1 VSRINPADIGLHLY
15 KFEECR
21 KLSYAFA
28 NPMEAAMQTFDIAI
42 IGGGIAGISLAYF
55 LSPHRSVVVLER
67 EPALGYHSTGR
78 SAAEFTLRDNAPLVN
93 ALARASHAFL
103 ATPPEGFATVP
114 LLIPRGSILLGT
126 HGKEALVRERFEQA
140 KALGVAV
147 EWLDEAALLARAPIL
162 NPAYA
167 AAAYFDPDYWDIE
180 VDALLQA
187 YARHARRHGA
197 LILENRQLAAAR
209 RVGEKWLIET
219 NEETI
224 AAGVLVNAAGGWA
237 DMVASLAGVAPVG
250 IVPHRR
256 TAITVDLPEG
266 VDAGRLPEINEIEEI
281 FYFKPEGGRLLAS
294 PADAT
299 PCEPTDVQ
307 PEELD
312 IAYAAH
318 YVEEATTLSVRRVFK
333 SWAGMRSFSADRLP
347 VIGPAPDEPSFF
359 WLAGQGGY
367 GILTSPAL
375 GSLAA
380 ALLTGR
386 PVPEPLAREGI
397 GADTFSPA
405 RFP

>member
-1 VSRINPADIGLHLY
+1 
-15 KFEECR
+15 
-21 KLSYAFA
+21 
-28 NPMEAAMQTFDIAI
+28 METYDIAI

-67 EPALGYHSTGR
+67 EDALGYHSTGR

-103 ATPPEGFATVP
+103 MEPPAGFADVP
-114 LLIPRGSILLGT
+114 LLIARGSIILGT
-126 HGKEALVRERFEQA
+126 EDKATLVRERFEQA
-140 KALGVAV
+140 KALGIAV
-147 EWLDEAALLARAPIL
+147 EWLDEAAMLARAPML
-162 NPAYA
+162 KPAYA
-167 AAAYFDPDYWDIE
+167 AAAYFDPEYWDIE

-197 LILENRQLAAAR
+197 QILQKRQLTGAR
-209 RVGEKWLIET
+209 RVGDQWLMET

-224 AAGVLVNAAGGWA
+224 AAGTVVNAAGGWA
-237 DMVASLAGVAPVG
+237 DTVAALCGVTPMG

-256 TAITVDLPEG
+256 TAITVDLPDG
-266 VDAGRLPEINEIEEI
+266 IDASRLPEINEIEDT

-299 PCEPTDVQ
+299 PCEAADVQ

-312 IAYAAH
+312 VAYAAH
-318 YVEEATTLSVRRVFK
+318 YVEEATTLNVRRIFK
-333 SWAGMRSFSADRLP
+333 SWAGLRSFSADRLP
-347 VIGPAPDEPSFF
+347 VIGPAKDAENFF

-380 ALLTGR
+380 ALLTSSS
-386 PVPEPLAREGI
+386 VPEPLAREGI
-397 GADTFSPA
+397 GAETFSPL
-405 RFP
+405 RFS

>member
-1 VSRINPADIGLHLY
+1 
-15 KFEECR
+15 
-21 KLSYAFA
+21 
-28 NPMEAAMQTFDIAI
+28 MQTYDIAI

-67 EPALGYHSTGR
+67 EDALGYHSTGR

-103 ATPPEGFATVP
+103 MEPPAGFADVP
-114 LLIPRGSILLGT
+114 LLIERGSIILGT
-126 HGKEALVRERFEQA
+126 EDKAALVRERFEQA
-140 KALGVAV
+140 KALGIAV
-147 EWLDEAALLARAPIL
+147 EWLDEAAMLARAPML
-162 NPAYA
+162 KPSYA
-167 AAAYFDPDYWDIE
+167 AAAYFDPEYWDIE

-197 LILENRQLAAAR
+197 QILEKRQLTDAR
-209 RVGEKWLIET
+209 RVGDQWLIET

-224 AAGVLVNAAGGWA
+224 AAGTIVNAAGGWA
-237 DMVASLAGVAPVG
+237 DAVAALCGVTPMG

-266 VDAGRLPEINEIEEI
+266 IDASRLPEINEVEEI

-299 PCEPTDVQ
+299 PCEAADVQ

-312 IAYAAH
+312 VAYAAH
-318 YVEEATTLSVRRVFK
+318 YVEEATTLNVRRIFK
-333 SWAGMRSFSADRLP
+333 SWAGLRSFSADRLP
-347 VIGPAPDEPSFF
+347 VIGPARDAENFF

-380 ALLTGR
+380 ALLTGSS
-386 PVPEPLAREGI
+386 VPEPLAREGI
-397 GADTFSPA
+397 GADTFSPL
-405 RFP
+405 RFS

>member
-1 VSRINPADIGLHLY
+1 
-15 KFEECR
+15 
-21 KLSYAFA
+21 
-28 NPMEAAMQTFDIAI
+28 MQTFDIAI

-55 LSPHRSVVVLER
+55 LSAHRSVVVLER
-67 EPALGYHSTGR
+67 EGALGYHSTGR
-78 SAAEFTLRDNAPLVN
+78 SAAEFTLRDNAPQVN

-103 ATPPEGFATVP
+103 SAPPEGFADVP
-114 LLIPRGSILLGT
+114 LLIARGSILFGAE
-126 HGKEALVRERFEQA
+126 GKEALVRERFEAA
-140 KALGVAV
+140 KALGVGV

-162 NPAYA
+162 DPAYA

-187 YARHARRHGA
+187 YARHARRNGA
-197 LILENRQLAAAR
+197 AILENRELTSAR
-209 RVGEKWLIET
+209 RVADRWLIET

-237 DMVASLAGVAPVG
+237 DTVAEFAGVRPMN

-266 VDAGRLPEINEIEEI
+266 VDAARLPEINEIEEI

-299 PCEPTDVQ
+299 PCAPADVQ

-318 YVEEATTLSVRRVFK
+318 YIEEATTLAVRRVFK

-347 VIGPAPDEPSFF
+347 VVGPAPDEPSFF

-380 ALLTGR
+380 ALLTGAA
-386 PVPEPLAREGI
+386 VPDTLAREGI
-397 GADTFSPA
+397 GAETFSPA
-405 RFP
+405 RFA

>member
-1 VSRINPADIGLHLY
+1 
-15 KFEECR
+15 
-21 KLSYAFA
+21 
-28 NPMEAAMQTFDIAI
+28 MQTFDIAI
-42 IGGGIAGISLAYF
+42 IGGGIAGISLACF
-55 LSPHRSVVVLER
+55 LSPHRSVVVLEQ
-67 EPALGYHSTGR
+67 EGALGYHSTGR

-103 ATPPEGFATVP
+103 MQPPEGFAAVP
-114 LLIPRGSILLGT
+114 LLVERGSIILGAA
-126 HGKEALVRERFEQA
+126 GKEALVRTRFEQA
-140 KALGVAV
+140 QSLGIAV
-147 EWLDEAALLARAPIL
+147 EWLDTAAMLARAPML

-197 LILENRQLAAAR
+197 HILEGR
-209 RVGEKWLIET
+209 RIAGASRAGNTWMIDT
-219 NEETI
+219 GGETI
-224 AAGVLVNAAGGWA
+224 AAGTLVDAAGGWA
-237 DMVASLAGVAPVG
+237 DNVARLCGVAPVG

-266 VDAGRLPEINEIEEI
+266 IDASRLPEVNEVEEI

-299 PCEPTDVQ
+299 PCEPADVQ

-318 YVEEATTLSVRRVFK
+318 YVEEATTLAVRRVFK

-347 VIGPAPDEPSFF
+347 VIGPATDAPSFF

-380 ALLTGR
+380 ARLTQS
-386 PVPEPLAREGI
+386 PVPELLSREGI
-397 GADTFSPA
+397 TAETFSPA
-405 RFP
+405 RFA

>member
-1 VSRINPADIGLHLY
+1 
-15 KFEECR
+15 
-21 KLSYAFA
+21 
-28 NPMEAAMQTFDIAI
+28 MQTFDIAI

-55 LSPHRSVVVLER
+55 LSLHRSVVVLER
-67 EPALGYHSTGR
+67 EDALGYHSTGR

-103 ATPPEGFATVP
+103 MDPPPGFADVP
-114 LLIPRGSILLGT
+114 LLIERGSIILGT
-126 HGKEALVRERFEQA
+126 EDKVALVRERFEQA
-140 KALGVAV
+140 KALGIAV
-147 EWLDEAALLARAPIL
+147 EWLDEAAMLARAPML
-162 NPAYA
+162 KPAYA
-167 AAAYFDPDYWDIE
+167 AAAYFDPEYWDIE

-197 LILENRQLAAAR
+197 QILEKRQLTGAR
-209 RVGEKWLIET
+209 HIGNQWLIET

-224 AAGVLVNAAGGWA
+224 AAGTIVNAAGGWA
-237 DMVASLAGVAPVG
+237 DTVATLCGVAPMG

-256 TAITVDLPEG
+256 TAITVDLPDG
-266 VDAGRLPEINEIEEI
+266 IDASRLPEINEIEDT

-299 PCEPTDVQ
+299 PCEAADVQ

-312 IAYAAH
+312 VAYAAH
-318 YVEEATTLSVRRVFK
+318 YVEEATTLNVRRIFK
-333 SWAGMRSFSADRLP
+333 SWAGLRSFSADRLP
-347 VIGPAPDEPSFF
+347 IIGPAKDAENFF

-380 ALLTGR
+380 ALLTGNS
-386 PVPEPLAREGI
+386 VPEPLAREGI
-397 GADTFSPA
+397 AAETFSPL
-405 RFP
+405 RFS

>member
-1 VSRINPADIGLHLY
+1 
-15 KFEECR
+15 
-21 KLSYAFA
+21 
-28 NPMEAAMQTFDIAI
+28 MQTFDIAI

-55 LSPHRSVVVLER
+55 LSPHRSVAVLEQ
-67 EPALGYHSTGR
+67 EAALGYHSTGR
-78 SAAEFTLRDNAPLVN
+78 SAAEFTLRDNPPLVN
-93 ALARASHAFL
+93 ALARASHGFL
-103 ATPPEGFATVP
+103 MQPPEGFAAVP
-114 LLIPRGSILLGT
+114 LLAERGSINLGSE
-126 HGKEALVRERFEQA
+126 GKEALVRQRFEEA
-140 KALGVAV
+140 KALGIAV
-147 EWLDEAALLARAPIL
+147 EWLDEAAMLARAPML

-167 AAAYFDPDYWDIE
+167 VAAYFDPDYWDIE

-187 YARHARRHGA
+187 YARHARRNGA
-197 LILENRQLAAAR
+197 QILENRPFSGAR
-209 RVGEKWLIET
+209 RSGDRWLIES
-219 NEETI
+219 NGDTI
-224 AAGVLVNAAGGWA
+224 SAGMLVNAAGGWA
-237 DMVASLAGVAPVG
+237 DRVAGLCGVAPVG

-266 VDAGRLPEINEIEEI
+266 IDASRLPEINEIEEI

-299 PCEPTDVQ
+299 PCEPADVQ

-318 YVEEATTLSVRRVFK
+318 YIEEATTLSVRRVFK

-347 VIGPAPDEPSFF
+347 VVGPARDAPSFF

-380 ALLTGR
+380 AIAAGM

-397 GADTFSPA
+397 TAGTFSPA
-405 RFP
+405 RFS

>member
-1 VSRINPADIGLHLY
+1 MR
-15 KFEECR
+15 
-21 KLSYAFA
+21 
-28 NPMEAAMQTFDIAI
+28 TFDIAI

-67 EPALGYHSTGR
+67 EDALGYHSTGR

-93 ALARASHAFL
+93 ALARASHGFL
-103 ATPPEGFATVP
+103 TTPPEGFATVP
-114 LLIPRGSILLGT
+114 LLIERGSIILGT
-126 HGKEALVRERFEQA
+126 EDKAALVRARYEQA
-140 KALGVAV
+140 RELGVAV
-147 EWLDEAALLARAPIL
+147 EWLDETAMLARAPML
-162 NPAYA
+162 NPTYA

-197 LILENRQLAAAR
+197 EILENRRLAGAR
-209 RVGEKWLIET
+209 RAADTWLVET

-224 AAGVLVNAAGGWA
+224 SAGMVVNAAGGWA
-237 DMVASLAGVAPVG
+237 DTVASLCGIAPMG

-266 VDAGRLPEINEIEEI
+266 IDAGRLPEINEVEEI

-299 PCEPTDVQ
+299 PCEPADVQ

-312 IAYAAH
+312 VAYAAH
-318 YVEEATTLSVRRVFK
+318 YVEEATTLSVRRIFK

-347 VIGPAPDEPSFF
+347 VIGPAKDAENFF

-380 ALLTGR
+380 ALITGS
-386 PVPEPLAREGI
+386 PVPEALTREGI
-397 GADTFSPA
+397 GADTFSPE
-405 RFP
+405 RFS

>member
-1 VSRINPADIGLHLY
+1 
-15 KFEECR
+15 
-21 KLSYAFA
+21 
-28 NPMEAAMQTFDIAI
+28 MQTFDVAI
-42 IGGGIAGISLAYF
+42 IGGGIAGLSLAYF
-55 LSPHRSVVVLER
+55 LSPHRSVVVLEQ
-67 EPALGYHSTGR
+67 EEALGYHSTGR

-93 ALARASHAFL
+93 ALARASHDFL
-103 ATPPEGFATVP
+103 MTPPEGFAAVP
-114 LLIPRGSILLGT
+114 LLIARGSVLFGT

-147 EWLDEAALLARAPIL
+147 EWLDEAALLARAPFL
-162 NPAYA
+162 DPAYST
-167 AAAYFDPDYWDIE
+167 AAYFDPDYWDIE

-187 YARHARRHGA
+187 YARHARSHGA
-197 LILENRQLAAAR
+197 QILEKRQLASAR
-209 RVGEKWLIET
+209 RVGERWLVET
-219 NEETI
+219 NDETI
-224 AAGVLVNAAGGWA
+224 SASVLVNAAGGWA
-237 DMVASLAGVAPVG
+237 DTVATLCGVAPMG

-256 TAITVDLPEG
+256 TAITVDLPDG
-266 VDAGRLPEINEIEEI
+266 IDASRLPEINEIEET

-299 PCEPTDVQ
+299 PCEPADVQ

-318 YVEEATTLSVRRVFK
+318 YVEEATTLNVRRVFR

-347 VIGPAPDEPSFF
+347 VIGPARDEPSFF

-375 GSLAA
+375 GNLAA
-380 ALLTGR
+380 ALLTGC
-386 PVPEPLAREGI
+386 PMPEHLAREGI

>member
-1 VSRINPADIGLHLY
+1 
-15 KFEECR
+15 
-21 KLSYAFA
+21 
-28 NPMEAAMQTFDIAI
+28 MQTFDIAI

-67 EPALGYHSTGR
+67 EDALGYHSTGR
-78 SAAEFTLRDNAPLVN
+78 SAAEFTLRDNPPLVN

-103 ATPPEGFATVP
+103 MEPPAGFADVP
-114 LLIPRGSILLGT
+114 LLIERGSIILGT
-126 HGKEALVRERFEQA
+126 EDKAALVRARFEQT
-140 KALGVAV
+140 KAQGIAV
-147 EWLDEAALLARAPIL
+147 EWLDEAAMLARAPML
-162 NPAYA
+162 KPSYA

-197 LILENRQLAAAR
+197 QILEKRQLTGAR
-209 RVGEKWLIET
+209 RVGDRWLIET

-224 AAGVLVNAAGGWA
+224 GAGRVVNAAGGWA
-237 DMVASLAGVAPVG
+237 DSVAELCGVTPMG

-256 TAITVDLPEG
+256 TAITVDLPDG
-266 VDAGRLPEINEIEEI
+266 VDASRVPEINEIEDT

-299 PCEPTDVQ
+299 PCEAADVQ

-312 IAYAAH
+312 VAYAAH
-318 YVEEATTLSVRRVFK
+318 YVEEATTLNVRRIFK
-333 SWAGMRSFSADRLP
+333 SWAGLRSFSADRLP
-347 VIGPAPDEPSFF
+347 VIGPAKDAENFF

-380 ALLTGR
+380 ALLTES
-386 PVPEPLAREGI
+386 PTPEPLAREGI

>member
-1 VSRINPADIGLHLY
+1 
-15 KFEECR
+15 
-21 KLSYAFA
+21 
-28 NPMEAAMQTFDIAI
+28 MQTFDIAI

-55 LSPHRSVVVLER
+55 LSPHSSVVVLEQ
-67 EPALGYHSTGR
+67 EGALGYHSTGR

-93 ALARASHAFL
+93 ALARASHGFL
-103 ATPPEGFATVP
+103 MQPPEGFAAVP
-114 LLIPRGSILLGT
+114 LLIERGSIILGT
-126 HGKEALVRERFEQA
+126 EDKAALVRERFETA
-140 KALGVAV
+140 KALGIAV
-147 EWLDEAALLARAPIL
+147 EWLDETAMLARAPML

-197 LILENRQLAAAR
+197 QILENRAFSGAR
-209 RVGEKWLIET
+209 REGKTWRIE
-219 NEETI
+219 NNGETI
-224 AAGVLVNAAGGWA
+224 SAGMLVNAAGGWA
-237 DMVASLAGVAPVG
+237 DRVAALSGVAPLG

-256 TAITVDLPEG
+256 TAITVDLPDNI
-266 VDAGRLPEINEIEEI
+266 DASRLPEVNEVEEI

-299 PCEPTDVQ
+299 PCEPADVQ

-347 VIGPAPDEPSFF
+347 VVGPAKDEPSFF

-375 GSLAA
+375 GSLTA

-386 PVPEPLAREGI
+386 DMPEPLARENLT
-397 GADTFSPA
+397 AETFSPS

>member
-1 VSRINPADIGLHLY
+1 
-15 KFEECR
+15 
-21 KLSYAFA
+21 
-28 NPMEAAMQTFDIAI
+28 MQTFDIAI

-55 LSPHRSVVVLER
+55 LSAHRSVVVLER
-67 EPALGYHSTGR
+67 EGALGYHSTGR
-78 SAAEFTLRDNAPLVN
+78 SAAEFTLRDNAPQVN

-103 ATPPEGFATVP
+103 STPPEGFADVP
-114 LLIPRGSILLGT
+114 LLIARGSILFGAE
-126 HGKEALVRERFEQA
+126 GKEALVRERYEAA
-140 KALGVAV
+140 KALGVDV

-162 NPAYA
+162 DPTYA

-187 YARHARRHGA
+187 YARHARRNGA
-197 LILENRQLAAAR
+197 QILENRELTSAR
-209 RVGEKWLIET
+209 RVADRWLIET

-237 DMVASLAGVAPVG
+237 DTVAEFAGVRPMN

-266 VDAGRLPEINEIEEI
+266 VDAARLPEINEIEEI

-299 PCEPTDVQ
+299 PCAPADVQ

-318 YVEEATTLSVRRVFK
+318 YIEEATTLAVRRVFK

-347 VIGPAPDEPSFF
+347 VVGPAPDEPSFF

-380 ALLTGR
+380 ALLTGAA
-386 PVPEPLAREGI
+386 VPDTLAREGI
-397 GADTFSPA
+397 GAETFSPA
-405 RFP
+405 RFA

>member
-1 VSRINPADIGLHLY
+1 
-15 KFEECR
+15 
-21 KLSYAFA
+21 
-28 NPMEAAMQTFDIAI
+28 M
-42 IGGGIAGISLAYF
+42 
-55 LSPHRSVVVLER
+55 VVLER
-67 EPALGYHSTGR
+67 EGALGYHSTGR

-103 ATPPEGFATVP
+103 STPPAGFADVP

-126 HGKEALVRERFEQA
+126 ADKEALVRERFEAA

-147 EWLDEAALLARAPIL
+147 EWLDQAALLARAPIL
-162 NPAYA
+162 DPAYA
-167 AAAYFDPDYWDIE
+167 TAAYFDPDYWDIE

-187 YARHARRHGA
+187 YARHARRNGA
-197 LILENRQLAAAR
+197 QILESRALASAR

-219 NEETI
+219 DEETI
-224 AAGVLVNAAGGWA
+224 SAGILVNAAGGWA
-237 DMVASLAGVAPVG
+237 DRVAELAGVRPMS

-266 VDAGRLPEINEIEEI
+266 VDASRLPEINEIEEI

-299 PCEPTDVQ
+299 PWAPADVQ

-333 SWAGMRSFSADRLP
+333 SWAGMRSFSPDRLP
-347 VIGPAPDEPSFF
+347 VHGPPRTSRGFF

-380 ALLTGR
+380 ALVTGG